1 MQHDSQAVKFIA
13 TTILLIT
20 TFFQSACASGMERYF
35 LSKQSGID
43 FVELN
48 NSVHA
53 IKIPTNQL
61 RNAKII
67 SFNGIVVLFNQEKH
81 LSFDVLSRDKLGV
94 PDTQFILSNVPEYL
108 IGKKP
113 LPGQKTEAYR
123 IFYDDLTLT
132 RKMLI
137 NDLEKPIKT
146 GYLNIPD
153 GKIYIAIGS
162 NKEAVMFVYTSEF
175 PDVIS
180 QLSVHGLSV
189 NEIEDLILQGYVQ

>member
-1 MQHDSQAVKFIA
+1 MQRDSQAAKLIFTMVF
-13 TTILLIT
+13 LIT
-20 TFFQSACASGMERYF
+20 TFLQSACASGMEHYS
-35 LSKQSGID
+35 LSRKSGIN

-67 SFNGIVVLFNQEKH
+67 SFNGIVVLFSQKKY
-81 LSFDVLSRDKLGV
+81 LSFDVLSREKLGV
-94 PDTQFILSNVPEYL
+94 PDMQFILSNVPEYL
-108 IGKKP
+108 IGKKT
-113 LPGQKTEAYR
+113 LPEQQTEAYR
-123 IFYDDLTLT
+123 IFYEDLILT
-132 RKMLI
+132 RKVLI

-146 GYLNIPD
+146 GYLNMPD
-153 GKIYIAIGS
+153 GKVYIAIGR

-180 QLSVHGLSV
+180 QLSIHGLSV
-189 NEIEDLILQGYVQ
+189 KEIEDIILQGYVQ

>member
-1 MQHDSQAVKFIA
+1 MKHDSRAAKFIA
-13 TTILLIT
+13 TMVFLVT
-20 TFFQSACASGMERYF
+20 TFLQSACASGMERYS

-61 RNAKII
+61 KNAKII
-67 SFNGIVVLFNQEKH
+67 SFNGIVVIFSQEKH

-94 PDTQFILSNVPEYL
+94 PDMQFILSNVPEYL
-108 IGKKP
+108 IGEKT
-113 LPGQKTEAYR
+113 LPEQQTEAYR
-123 IFYDDLTLT
+123 IFYKDLVLT
-132 RKMLI
+132 RKVLI
-137 NDLEKPIKT
+137 DDLAEPIKT

-153 GKIYIAIGS
+153 GKVYIAIGN
-162 NKEAVMFVYTSEF
+162 NKEAVMFVYTSKF

-180 QLSVHGLSV
+180 QLSAHGLSV
-189 NEIEDLILQGYVQ
+189 TEIEGLILQGYIQ

>member
-1 MQHDSQAVKFIA
+1 MKHDSQVVKFI
-13 TTILLIT
+13 TITVFLIT
-20 TFFQSACASGMERYF
+20 IFPQSACASGMERYS

-67 SFNGIVVLFNQEKH
+67 SFNGIVVLFSQEKH

-94 PDTQFILSNVPEYL
+94 PDIQFILSNVPEYL
-108 IGKKP
+108 IGKKT
-113 LPGQKTEAYR
+113 LPEQQTEAYR
-123 IFYDDLTLT
+123 IFYEDLTLA
-132 RKMLI
+132 RKVLRD
-137 NDLEKPIKT
+137 DLKKPIKT

-153 GKIYIAIGS
+153 GKVYIAIGN
-162 NKEAVMFVYTSEF
+162 NKEAVMFVYTSKF

-180 QLSVHGLSV
+180 QLSTHGLSV
-189 NEIEDLILQGYVQ
+189 TEIEDMILQGYIQ